1 MQKSALRLCLLLI
14 FLVPIPVSMN
24 GVARADS
31 PCAIDVGKPETLK
44 LSGMLSHKI
53 FPGPP
58 NYENTRKGDRPE
70 PAYILTLDKPVCA
83 SGISVGKDKPLVSTE
98 PFSTIHLLFDGN
110 KDIARELKRL
120 VGKRVTVQGENGDE
134 AFTGHHHA
142 PFIMD
147 VKAIWAEGKGR

>member
-1 MQKSALRLCLLLI
+1 MQSLAGRPRLLLVL
-14 FLVPIPVSMN
+14 FFAVLLLP
-24 GVARADS
+24 GAARAAS
-31 PCAIDVGKPETLK
+31 PCAIDISKPETLK

-58 NYENTRKGDRPE
+58 NYENISKGDKPE

-83 SGISVGKDKPLVSTE
+83 SGISVGKDKPLISTE

-110 KDIARELKRL
+110 KDIARELRRL

-147 VKAIWAEGKGR
+147 VKAIWAEGKTR